1 MIQSNKKYRQGE
13 KKKNSKYYTFS
24 YQRDFL
30 IKIQNFCDK
39 RLQKTVEIQ
48 KIIPMDFW
56 YPEFV
61 FNFFFTIENIFLA
74 TFKIKQKIVRTNRI
88 IFFTTN
94 LNFFLIKGF
103 F

>member
-48 KIIPMDFW
+48 KIIPMDF
-56 YPEFV
+56 
-61 FNFFFTIENIFLA
+61 
-74 TFKIKQKIVRTNRI
+74 
-88 IFFTTN
+88 
-94 LNFFLIKGF
+94 
-103 F
+103 

>member
-1 MIQSNKKYRQGE
+1 MIQSNKKYRQ
-13 KKKNSKYYTFS
+13 KKKKSSKYYTIS

-30 IKIQNFCDK
+30 IKIQNFYDK

-48 KIIPMDFW
+48 KIMPMDF
-56 YPEFV
+56 FISRV
-61 FNFFFTIENIFLA
+61 CVQFFFTVENIFLA

-94 LNFFLIKGF
+94 LNF
-103 F
+103 